1 MEIKSKHHQRHRNE
15 WLGLVLVL
23 LGLGILLGLDLY
35 ASHRETTQV
44 ERARLL
50 HEVNVVTINLSRR
63 LQTTSNALDAIRQEL
78 RTGGSSNHLLNQRLS
93 DMVAAQTGVRT
104 ILLIN
109 AKGDAIASSRP
120 ELIGQNFRGSERYT
134 AIRQTAN
141 PALLHLSTPFVTPL
155 GTYAMSVGKMVEDR
169 QGRFGGYVLA
179 ILDPEYFS
187 VLLESVIYAPDVHAT
202 LVHGDGKVVF
212 RAPDTEKI
220 IGVNLA
226 DKPGSLF
233 KQFLDSGHA
242 RDVITGLAAATQVRR
257 MIAFATISPL
267 TVKADKL
274 LVVAIDRDLSVMF
287 SPWLKDLELRA
298 ALFGVIAMVTLA
310 GLYLYQRR
318 HLAFE
323 RLEEAQEDERL
334 AMEKRI
340 LQINAELEHKVRER
354 TAELEKAN
362 EGLRHL
368 SRHDVL
374 TGLANRMAANEHLHS
389 EFMRMKR
396 TGSTYAVLM
405 LDVDYFKRINDSYG
419 HEAGDHVLKRVA
431 KTLNHCLRETDFV
444 ARFGGEE
451 FIVLLPDTNL
461 VSAAQVAEKIRRAV
475 EASVD
480 PIAGHIT
487 ISIGVAV
494 SSPENHDESA
504 AVNLADDRLYAAKN
518 AGRNRVVSV

>member
-1 MEIKSKHHQRHRNE
+1 MDIKSKHHLRHRNE
-15 WLGLVLVL
+15 WLGLILVL
-23 LGLGILLGLDLY
+23 LVLGILLGLDLY
-35 ASHRETTQV
+35 ASHGETTRV

-63 LQTTSNALDAIRQEL
+63 LQTTSNALDAIRQEV
-78 RTGGSSNHLLNQRLS
+78 RDERSNRRSLNQRLS

-120 ELIGQNFRGSERYT
+120 ELIGQNFRHSERYT
-134 AIRQTAN
+134 AIRQAAN
-141 PALLHLSTPFVTPL
+141 AGVLHLSAPFVTPL
-155 GTYAMSVGKMVEDR
+155 GNYAMSVGKMVGNR
-169 QGRFGGYVLA
+169 QGGFGGYVLA

-212 RAPDTEKI
+212 RAPDAERV
-220 IGVNLA
+220 IGVNLT

-233 KQFLDSGHA
+233 NQFLKSGQA
-242 RDVITGLAAATQVRR
+242 KDVITGMAAATQVKR

-274 LVVAIDRDLSVMF
+274 LVVSIDRDLSVMF
-287 SPWLKDLELRA
+287 SPWLRDLELRA
-298 ALFGVIAMVTLA
+298 ALFGVIAAVTLI

-323 RLEEAQEDERL
+323 RLEEAQEDARL
-334 AMEKRI
+334 AMEKRT
-340 LQINAELEHKVRER
+340 LQINAELEHKVQQR

-374 TGLANRMAANEHLHS
+374 TGLANRMAANEQLHS

-396 TGSTYAVLM
+396 SGSTYAVLM
-405 LDVDYFKRINDSYG
+405 LDVDYFKRINDSFG

-431 KTLNHCLRETDFV
+431 KTLNQCLRETDFV

-487 ISIGVAV
+487 ISIGVAAP
-494 SSPENHDESA
+494 SPENHDESV

-518 AGRNRVVSV
+518 AGRNRVVAA

>member
-1 MEIKSKHHQRHRNE
+1 MDIQSKHHQRHRNE
-15 WLGLVLVL
+15 WLGLILALLVL
-23 LGLGILLGLDLY
+23 GALLGLDLY
-35 ASHRETTQV
+35 DSHRETTRV

-63 LQTTSNALDAIRQEL
+63 LQTTSNAIDVIRQEV
-78 RTGGSSNHLLNQRLS
+78 RFGSRSRRSLDQHLS
-93 DMVAAQTGVRT
+93 DMVAAQAGVRT
-104 ILLIN
+104 ILLV
-109 AKGDAIASSRP
+109 DARGNTIASSRP
-120 ELIGQNFRGSERYT
+120 ELIGQNFRDSERYT

-141 PALLHLSTPFVTPL
+141 PDVLHLSAPFVTPL
-155 GTYAMSVGKMVEDR
+155 GNYALSVGKMVEDR

-179 ILDPEYFS
+179 VLDPEYFS
-187 VLLESVIYAPDVHAT
+187 VLLESVIFAPDVHAT
-202 LVHGDGKVVF
+202 LIHGDGKVVF

-220 IGVNLA
+220 VGMNLA
-226 DKPGSLF
+226 NNPGSLF
-233 KQFLDSGHA
+233 KQFMDSGQKK
-242 RDVITGLAAATQVRR
+242 DVITGMAAATQVKR
-257 MIAFATISPL
+257 MIAFATISPT

-274 LVVAIDRDLSVMF
+274 LVVSIDRDLSVMF
-287 SPWLKDLELRA
+287 SPWLKDLESRA
-298 ALFGVIAMVTLA
+298 GLFAVIAVVTLA
-310 GLYLYQRR
+310 GLYLHQRR

-431 KTLNHCLRETDFV
+431 KTLNHCLRESDFV

-461 VSAAQVAEKIRRAV
+461 PSAAQVAEKIRRAV

-480 PIAGHIT
+480 PIAGHIS

-518 AGRNRVVSV
+518 AGRNCVVSA

>member
-1 MEIKSKHHQRHRNE
+1 MDIKSKHHLRHRNE
-15 WLGLVLVL
+15 WLGLILVL
-23 LGLGILLGLDLY
+23 LVLGALLGLDLY
-35 ASHRETTQV
+35 ASHRETTRV

-63 LQTTSNALDAIRQEL
+63 LQSTSNALDAIRQEV
-78 RTGGSSNHLLNQRLS
+78 RTGNNSSRSLNQRLS

-104 ILLIN
+104 ILLVN
-109 AKGDAIASSRP
+109 ANGSAIASSRP
-120 ELIGQNFRGSERYT
+120 ELIGQNFRDSERYT

-141 PALLHLSTPFVTPL
+141 PALLHLSAPFVTPL
-155 GTYAMSVGKMVEDR
+155 GTYAMSVGKMVENR

-187 VLLESVIYAPDVHAT
+187 VLLESVVFAPDVHAT

-220 IGVNLA
+220 MGLNLA

-233 KQFLDSGHA
+233 NQFVASGQA
-242 RDVITGLAAATQVRR
+242 KNVITGMAAATQVKR

-287 SPWLKDLELRA
+287 SPWLRDLELRA
-298 ALFGVIAMVTLA
+298 ALFGVIAAVTLI

-340 LQINAELEHKVRER
+340 LQINAELEHKVQQR
-354 TAELEKAN
+354 TVELEKAN

-396 TGSTYAVLM
+396 TGSSYAVLM

-431 KTLNHCLRETDFV
+431 KTLNRCLRETDFV

-451 FIVLLPDTNL
+451 FLVLLPDTGL
-461 VSAAQVAEKIRRAV
+461 ASAAQVAEKIRQAV

-480 PIAGHIT
+480 PIAGNIT
-487 ISIGVAV
+487 ISIGLAV
-494 SSPENHDESA
+494 PSPENHDENVA
-504 AVNLADDRLYAAKN
+504 LNQADDRLYQAKK
-518 AGRNRVVSV
+518 AGRNCVVAA